1 MFFSSCDSVDKSYIL
16 YAYTKALV
24 IYQDLGLYDEAIPLF
39 EELIN
44 IGNQLEVYSEDIC
57 GAYCFYIMCL
67 SNAGYFSKIDY
78 YIQKGKYYIELTNSN
93 IYMPHMLYRFAG
105 NGAYAREDFKKAMLY
120 YEQYIDYRNSKE
132 SANNYDEIVNILSTV
147 YIMNNLPDKAEK
159 LLLNYLRDNETKIKT
174 KDLQLL
180 SDIYHN
186 LGHSI
191 MLQGDNSKAL
201 KYLNKSKDIQ
211 LEINGTVK
219 EITQSYIQEC
229 L

>member
-1 MFFSSCDSVDKSYIL
+1 MISV
-16 YAYTKALV
+16 A
-24 IYQDLGLYDEAIPLF
+24 
-39 EELIN
+39 
-44 IGNQLEVYSEDIC
+44 
-57 GAYCFYIMCL
+57 
-67 SNAGYFSKIDY
+67 
-78 YIQKGKYYIELTNSN
+78 
-93 IYMPHMLYRFAG
+93 
-105 NGAYAREDFKKAMLY
+105 
-120 YEQYIDYRNSKE
+120 
-132 SANNYDEIVNILSTV
+132 
-147 YIMNNLPDKAEK
+147 YIMNNVPDKAEK